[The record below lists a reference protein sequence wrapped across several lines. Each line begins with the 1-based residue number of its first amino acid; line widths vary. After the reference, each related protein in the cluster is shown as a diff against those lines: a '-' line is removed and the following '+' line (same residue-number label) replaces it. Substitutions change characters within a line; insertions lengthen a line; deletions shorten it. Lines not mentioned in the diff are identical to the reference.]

1 MIFPLKFAISKVILK
16 YKEIFKRNKFMVIF
30 KEMFCHVRFAFLIM
44 MIINPFTK
52 SPTCFF
58 NVIFMISRT
67 FKIIHWMMFMSTLVL
82 SLILKL
88 GPSFVPVFINVFSM
102 SSGKWYLSGTLTW
115 PTLRKEILIQKFFM
129 LTPKKQ
135 FSKQK
140 NSSCSFKRNNN
151 QTQSIKKN

>member
-1 MIFPLKFAISKVILK
+1 
-16 YKEIFKRNKFMVIF
+16 MVIF

-151 QTQSIKKN
+151 QTQSIKKKLKSFGTHNKRN